1 MAGDLSSGGRG
12 VILGV
17 LGIKRLVSGLFHLPT
32 SASLGDIVGVLTVTV
47 VASLRAERAADDV
60 GSST

>member
-1 MAGDLSSGGRG
+1 M
-12 VILGV
+12 ILGV